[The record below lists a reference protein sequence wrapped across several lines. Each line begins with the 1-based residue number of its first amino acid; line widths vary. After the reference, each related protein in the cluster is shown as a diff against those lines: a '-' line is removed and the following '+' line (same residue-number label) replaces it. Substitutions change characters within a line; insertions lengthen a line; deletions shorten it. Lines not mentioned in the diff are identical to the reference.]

1 VRLATVALLAALAP
15 PLVACGQQEPTDREK
30 VAATVRTFGAATA
43 AKDYQRLCRDI
54 LAAEL
59 VTRIQQ
65 AGLTCRDALRTG
77 LHGVR
82 EPQVTVGR
90 ITVDGERA
98 TAEVRTTATG
108 QPPSVDHLRLVRQGD
123 GWRIAS
129 LATP

>member
-1 VRLATVALLAALAP
+1 MRLATVALLAALAL
-15 PLVACGQQEPTDREK
+15 PLVACGDEEPTDREK
-30 VAATVRTFGAATA
+30 VTATVRTFGGATA
-43 AKDYQRLCRDI
+43 AKDYGRLCRDI

-65 AGLTCRDALRTG
+65 AGLTCQDALQTG
-77 LHGVR
+77 LQGVR
-82 EPQVTVGR
+82 DPQVTVGA
-90 ITVDGERA
+90 ITVEGDRA

-108 QPPSVDHLRLVRQGD
+108 QPPSADRLRLVRQGD